1 MGCERTPE
9 GTGASARV
17 EGRQRAPRREGAV
30 GGGADGGDIGREPL
44 QQQGRSQ
51 DQRQQD
57 GAELHGE
64 PAQLIA
70 RCSAS
75 RADLEMARDGG
86 GPGGREPPVLMGVE
100 VLRDAAA
107 RRRGVGG
114 VQVRLEPG
122 GPQTLPRPTG
132 ELRDR
137 VRAASQLRRQARGV
151 SPSTSVSHRIRCHAS
166 GSFSKAVLTS
176 CRSKSSSTP
185 SGAVNRSGTTRLEV
199 LDGVLVAATGPVDGL
214 VAHHAHEIGRESAAR
229 PAAAQDRLEDLQER
243 LLRDV
248 VGIVGAAEAPRQA
261 QRLVA
266 MTAVQHRIGAGVP
279 GTRGGQQLVLRERLE
294 GTDVA
299 AGAAPS
305 WSFSLRRGR
314 PVAPVTRR
322 RGPSPRTTGDGPSM
336 SSLCSMSPPRDV
348 DRARHEPRLVR
359 GRG

>member
-70 RCSAS
+70 RSSAS

-137 VRAASQLRRQARGV
+137 VRAASQLRRQGTGRLALDLGEPQDPLPRLGQFLEGGPDQLPVEELVDAVGRGEPV
-151 SPSTSVSHRIRCHAS
+151 GHDAFEIIH
-166 GSFSKAVLTS
+166 
-176 CRSKSSSTP
+176 
-185 SGAVNRSGTTRLEV
+185 
-199 LDGVLVAATGPVDGL
+199 GVLVRAAGPVDGL

-229 PAAAQDRLEDLQER
+229 PAAAQDRLEGLQER

-279 GTRGGQQLVLRERLE
+279 GTHGGQQLVLRERLE
-294 GTDVA
+294 GTDA
-299 AGAAPS
+299 AVGGGLRHGPS
-305 WSFSLRRGR
+305 QSLRRGR
-314 PVAPVTRR
+314 PV
-322 RGPSPRTTGDGPSM
+322 
-336 SSLCSMSPPRDV
+336 
-348 DRARHEPRLVR
+348 RLLR
-359 GRG
+359 